1 MMQGKR
7 FPFAEEAERLFGVR
21 PVLKPLAAYDAE
33 LAKAA
38 ALVPGDGPL
47 AARVE
52 AYLDRFTIPK
62 DRLEKLFDDAIAR
75 CRGRTAARVAMPER
89 QAVNRSFVT
98 ANSCNGQT
106 QL

>member
-52 AYLDRFTIPK
+52 ASLDRFTIPK
-62 DRLEKLFDDAIAR
+62 DRLEKVFDAAIAR
-75 CRGRTAARVAMPER
+75 FGGWSEERRVGKESGDKLGFRGAQYP
-89 QAVNRSFVT
+89 
-98 ANSCNGQT
+98 
-106 QL
+106 

>member
-52 AYLDRFTIPK
+52 AYLARFTIPK
-62 DRLEKLFDDAIAR
+62 DRPEKVFDAAIAR
-75 CRGRTAARVAMPER
+75 CRGRTAAHVAMPVSEAFTR
-89 QAVNRSFVT
+89 KLVT
-98 ANSCNGQT
+98 RTEEPTS
-106 QL
+106 